1 MGGSAGFNKSSNT
14 GMNQGQSTSGGFSN
28 QGSSYGNVGG
38 SSIWGPQAGHL
49 QRGLQG
55 AENVYNQGPYQY
67 YPESTVNPLNPLQ
80 QTAIGNQFTR
90 GLFGSGPEK
99 AFGNTLLDSLGSQG
113 PTGGASPGAL
123 QGYENA
129 ATQGNDYL
137 GSTLSGGQNPYLN
150 SQFDQAAGRL
160 GKNFSEF
167 VLPGVN
173 STFGGAG
180 RTGSPAHERAVAN
193 AGQGFGQGLSDLAT
207 NLYGNAYE
215 TDQNRRLQ
223 AGEGLAQRG
232 LQAGG
237 LGVGQYNA
245 QTQRQLGAGALVP
258 GHSGLD
264 VQNINLQQEA
274 GDRLR
279 AQDDATLQDDVNRFY
294 YNQDAPNQQV
304 QRYLQS
310 IGAPIMESFSQG
322 GGSSFGNSQ
331 NFGQST
337 NRGSTSGKSK
347 GTNIGYSSPAG

>member
-1 MGGSAGFNKSSNT
+1 MGFFNLGFGK
-14 GMNQGQSTSGGFSN
+14 NQSQSTQEGQSSSGGFSN

-38 SSIWGPQAGHL
+38 SNVWGPQAEHL
-49 QRGLQG
+49 KRGYAG
-55 AENVYNQGPYQY
+55 AADNYGQGPYQY
-67 YPESTVNPLNPLQ
+67 YPGSTINPLNPLQ
-80 QTAIGNQFTR
+80 QTSIMNQFNR
-90 GLFGSGPEK
+90 GMGGSPQES
-99 AFGNTLLDSLGSQG
+99 AFGNTLLELLGGQG
-113 PTGGASPGAL
+113 PMGGASTEAL
-123 QGYENA
+123 AGYEGGGA
-129 ATQGNDYL
+129 AGNNYL
-137 GSTLSGGQNPYLN
+137 TSALGGGQNPYLN

-215 TDQNRRLQ
+215 SDQNRRLQ

-258 GHSGLD
+258 GHSGLG
-264 VQNINLQQEA
+264 VQNLNLQQEA

-279 AQDDATLQDDVNRFY
+279 TQQDATLQDDVNRFY
-294 YNQDAPNQQV
+294 YNQDAPHQSLM
-304 QRYLQS
+304 RYLQS
-310 IGAPIMESFSQG
+310 IGAPIMESLSQG
-322 GGSSFGNSQ
+322 GGSSFGQSQ

-337 NRGSTSGKSK
+337 SK
-347 GTNIGYSSPAG
+347 GQSTARGKNFSAGFGGS